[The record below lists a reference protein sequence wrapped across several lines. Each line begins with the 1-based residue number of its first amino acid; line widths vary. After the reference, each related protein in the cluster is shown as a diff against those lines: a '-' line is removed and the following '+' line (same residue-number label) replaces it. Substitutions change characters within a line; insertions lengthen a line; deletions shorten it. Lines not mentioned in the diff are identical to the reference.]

1 MQKTT
6 SAIVEALE
14 KAMIY
19 YEEALQVKALG
30 LALKVLRYVTKHTQV
45 FDAKFTDHIVK
56 TINESLG

>member
-1 MQKTT
+1 M
-6 SAIVEALE
+6 
-14 KAMIY
+14 
-19 YEEALQVKALG
+19 QVKALG